1 MFYWKSPK
9 HLILRSLKLKRWL
22 SKSKQYTLGYQKKHL
37 CITFITSPGVNL
49 WTYSAVK
56 SNSKVIHLHIKK
68 KHYSWLPIT
77 CTLANSNLMLT
88 WTKVDFPHTFIVILP
103 LIPRTLD
110 NSNLLLTQ
118 FNSCFPS
125 NNFYIIWPSKT
136 WIMFKCVASQK
147 KRKTVY
153 YCWEGRS
160 TEIISKQLWEFFIQ
174 LICSFR
180 YRLGLCMKKCTKN
193 AVRSGLH

>member
-56 SNSKVIHLHIKK
+56 SNSKVNLFAYQEE
-68 KHYSWLPIT
+68 HYSWLPIT
-77 CTLANSNLMLT
+77 CTLANSNLRLT

-103 LIPRTLD
+103 LIPQTLK
-110 NSNLLLTQ
+110 NSNLPLTQ

-125 NNFYIIWPSKT
+125 NNFYIILPSKT
-136 WIMFKCVASQK
+136 WTMFKCVASRK

-153 YCWEGRS
+153 YCREVGS
-160 TEIISKQLWEFFIQ
+160 TEIISKQPWQFFIQ
-174 LICSFR
+174 LFCPFR
-180 YRLGLCMKKCTKN
+180 YCLELCIKKCTKN
-193 AVRSGLH
+193 AVRSDLY